1 MIGELAPS
9 MVLICRDLPYYDASI
24 TLTTVDGM
32 NRLASRP
39 SILTDDMPFKAV
51 VATEFVL
58 PVDVG

>member
-1 MIGELAPS
+1 